1 MDGKKLFYS
10 ILCGAG
16 GGMMGFCASR
26 LNTVS
31 GAFLFAAGA
40 GLLFFSMVRLM
51 K

>member
-1 MDGKKLFYS
+1 MDSKKIFLSF
-10 ILCGAG
+10 LCGAS

-31 GAFLFAAGA
+31 GALLFAAGA
-40 GLLFFSMVRLM
+40 ALIFFSMMRLM